1 MPTERAVATDRVP
14 ELDHAALEEDLRAH
28 IRGEV
33 RFDQGSRG
41 LYAHD
46 ASNYRQVPIGVVI
59 PKDAEDVVRTHR
71 VCREHRAPIL
81 ARGGGTSLAGQC
93 VNTAVVLDFSKNMHG
108 VVGID
113 TERRL
118 ATVRP
123 GTVMDRLRDE
133 AERHALTFGPD
144 PSTHD
149 RCTVGGMVGNN
160 ACGVHAVMS
169 EFYGPGPRMAEN
181 VESLE
186 VLTYD
191 GLRMRVGRTSDQEL
205 EAIIRGGGRRG
216 SIYAGLRDL
225 RDRYAD
231 LIRGR
236 FPDFQRRVSGYNLD
250 ELLPERGFNVAG
262 ALVGTEGTCVTVLEA
277 TVRLLDSQPVRSLAL
292 VGFDDVFAAADA
304 VPKVREHRPVALEG
318 FDDVLVDNNRKLHK
332 NEATLDQLPGGN
344 GWLMA
349 EFGGQTR
356 GEADERARAF
366 MSAMRRVR
374 GVTGLEL
381 YDDPRREEEIWEL
394 RESGLGAT
402 AFVPGQP
409 DAWEGWEDAAVP
421 VDRLGSY
428 LRAFRALLDRYGYRT
443 ALYGHFGQGCVHCR
457 ITFDLYTTEGTAA
470 YRRFVDEAADLVVQH
485 GGSLSGEHGDG
496 QSRAELLPKMFGP
509 DLVRAFGEFKAIWD
523 PDDRMNP
530 GKVVDP
536 YPVTA
541 DMKLGPHYRP
551 PEVRTHFS
559 YPEDHGDFAHATLR
573 CVGIGQCRAT
583 DSGTMCPSYM
593 VTREEMHSTR
603 GRARLLFEMMNNPDI
618 ELWDSDEVEEALDLC
633 LSCKGCKD
641 ECPVSVDMAT
651 YKAEFLSRR
660 YRGRLRPRAAYA
672 LGLIHRWARLAS
684 AMPGLANALTHAPAL
699 GSALKRLGGVAPQRE
714 APRFAPRTFRSWFA
728 SRQPQGPA
736 NGTVLLWP
744 DTFSNHIQPGVAAA
758 AVEVLEAAGY
768 RVEVPSRVLCCGRPL
783 YDYGM
788 LDTAERLL
796 RRVLDELRPHIEAG
810 TPVVGVEPSCLAV
823 FRDELP
829 NLFPEDPLA
838 SRLSKQT
845 LTLAEFLRR
854 EGWEP
859 PPLHR
864 KAIVQ
869 GHCHHRAVMGFDAD
883 REMLDA
889 LGLDHEVLDA
899 GCCGMAGSFGFE
911 AGEKYEV
918 SQAAGERVLLPR
930 VREAPDHALVLADGF
945 SCRTQIEQNTDRR
958 ALHLA
963 QAIRM
968 ALRDGPG
975 GPTTAR
981 PEDGESATVPTAP
994 GRGARL
1000 VLAAAALGAAG
1011 LLAWRLWRRSR

>member
-1 MPTERAVATDRVP
+1 
-14 ELDHAALEEDLRAH
+14 
-28 IRGEV
+28 
-33 RFDQGSRG
+33 
-41 LYAHD
+41 
-46 ASNYRQVPIGVVI
+46 
-59 PKDAEDVVRTHR
+59 
-71 VCREHRAPIL
+71 
-81 ARGGGTSLAGQC
+81 
-93 VNTAVVLDFSKNMHG
+93 
-108 VVGID
+108 
-113 TERRL
+113 
-118 ATVRP
+118 
-123 GTVMDRLRDE
+123 
-133 AERHALTFGPD
+133 
-144 PSTHD
+144 
-149 RCTVGGMVGNN
+149 
-160 ACGVHAVMS
+160 
-169 EFYGPGPRMAEN
+169 
-181 VESLE
+181 
-186 VLTYD
+186 
-191 GLRMRVGRTSDQEL
+191 
-205 EAIIRGGGRRG
+205 
-216 SIYAGLRDL
+216 
-225 RDRYAD
+225 
-231 LIRGR
+231 
-236 FPDFQRRVSGYNLD
+236 
-250 ELLPERGFNVAG
+250 
-262 ALVGTEGTCVTVLEA
+262 
-277 TVRLLDSQPVRSLAL
+277 
-292 VGFDDVFAAADA
+292 
-304 VPKVREHRPVALEG
+304 
-318 FDDVLVDNNRKLHK
+318 
-332 NEATLDQLPGGN
+332 
-344 GWLMA
+344 
-349 EFGGQTR
+349 
-356 GEADERARAF
+356 
-366 MSAMRRVR
+366 
-374 GVTGLEL
+374 
-381 YDDPRREEEIWEL
+381 
-394 RESGLGAT
+394 
-402 AFVPGQP
+402 
-409 DAWEGWEDAAVP
+409 
-421 VDRLGSY
+421 
-428 LRAFRALLDRYGYRT
+428 
-443 ALYGHFGQGCVHCR
+443 
-457 ITFDLYTTEGTAA
+457 
-470 YRRFVDEAADLVVQH
+470 
-485 GGSLSGEHGDG
+485 
-496 QSRAELLPKMFGP
+496 LLPKMFGP
-509 DLVRAFGEFKAIWD
+509 DLVRAFEDFKAIWD

-536 YPVTA
+536 FPVTA
-541 DMKLGPHYRP
+541 NMKLGPHYRP

-573 CVGIGQCRAT
+573 CVGIGQCRAS

-651 YKAEFLSRR
+651 YKAEFLARR

-728 SRQPQGPA
+728 SRQPRGPA

-744 DTFSNHIQPGVAAA
+744 DTFSNHLQPGVAAA

-810 TPVVGVEPSCLAV
+810 TPVVGVEPSCVAV

-838 SRLSKQT
+838 SRLSEQT
-845 LTLAEFLRR
+845 LTLAEFLSR

-889 LGLDHEVLDA
+889 LGLDHQVLDA

-911 AGEKYEV
+911 AGEKYDV

-981 PEDGESATVPTAP
+981 PEDGESATVPAAP

-1000 VLAAAALGAAG
+1000 ALAAGALGAVG
-1011 LLAWRLWRRSR
+1011 LLGWRLWRRSR